1 MLIVCV
7 QTRGVDSRERVQGV
21 HFYGVHSVYQ
31 ISKAIQ
37 ETSDLDD
44 RFASGLSAQALE
56 SDNLGLNTLNCCVTL
71 GRLLTSLILTHK
83 VEIVITVM

>member
-1 MLIVCV
+1 M
-7 QTRGVDSRERVQGV
+7 DSRERLQGV

-56 SDNLGLNTLNCCVTL
+56 SDNLGLNTLNCCVAL

-83 VEIVITVM
+83 VEAVITVM